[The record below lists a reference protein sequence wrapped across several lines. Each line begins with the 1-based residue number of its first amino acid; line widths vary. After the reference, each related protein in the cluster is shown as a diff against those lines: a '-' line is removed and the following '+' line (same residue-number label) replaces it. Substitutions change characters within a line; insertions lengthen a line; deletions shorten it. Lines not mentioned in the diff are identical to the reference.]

1 MQFIIAIISK
11 AADKIKELI
20 IPTDSTPKV
29 SDSMLNEEIQSFKED
44 FKNDIDGQFLKN
56 SPEVFLIENIP
67 KSWREINSEN
77 LDPNIQS

>member
-1 MQFIIAIISK
+1 
-11 AADKIKELI
+11 
-20 IPTDSTPKV
+20 
-29 SDSMLNEEIQSFKED
+29 MLNEEIQSFKD

-56 SPEVFLIENIP
+56 SPKVFLIENIP